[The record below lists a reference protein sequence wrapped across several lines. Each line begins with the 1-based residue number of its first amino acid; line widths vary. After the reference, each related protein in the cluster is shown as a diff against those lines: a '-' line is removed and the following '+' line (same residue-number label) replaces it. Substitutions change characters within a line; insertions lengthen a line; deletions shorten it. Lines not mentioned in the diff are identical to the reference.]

1 MPTNYRESEKQD
13 KRIKEQHGEKY
24 QRKMKKRKLDPEYDE
39 QCKKKAIENKA
50 NFYIRKKQEAL
61 EKGIVSYIK

>member
-1 MPTNYRESEKQD
+1 MEK
-13 KRIKEQHGEKY
+13 R
-24 QRKMKKRKLDPEYDE
+24 RLDPEYDE

-50 NFYIRKKQEAL
+50 NFDIRKKQEAL

>member
-1 MPTNYRESEKQD
+1 MEKQD
-13 KRIKEQHGEKY
+13 KRKKEQHGEKY
-24 QRKMKKRKLDPEYDE
+24 QRKIEKRKLDPEYDE

-50 NFYIRKKQEAL
+50 NFDIRKKQEAL